1 MIAVADVITSA
12 GDLLLD
18 EDHVR
23 YPVDEL
29 IRWSN
34 EAMGA
39 ILGRKPSAFSTITVV
54 SLAQGTKQTLP
65 AGSKV
70 LLDVI
75 RNIKADGTTPGRA
88 IRRSDRQQLDDVDPT
103 WHTAKPKSEI
113 RNYTYDDRIS
123 DTYYVYPPAV
133 AGTKVELAHAVLP
146 AEIMNITGI
155 LQIGLEY
162 KAAVVNYLCYRANSK
177 ESEYSNPAA
186 AVAFYQA
193 FEAELG
199 NKTAADMMAS
209 PNQAQNSV

>member
-1 MIAVADVITSA
+1 MIPVADVIVSA

-18 EDHVR
+18 EDHIR

-29 IRWSN
+29 VRWSN
-34 EAMGA
+34 ECMGA
-39 ILGRKPSAFSTITVV
+39 ILNRKPSAFATITVATLV
-54 SLAQGTKQTLP
+54 QGTKQTLP
-65 AGSKV
+65 AGGKV

-88 IRRSDRQQLDDVDPT
+88 IRRSDRQQLDDVDPN
-103 WHTAKPKSEI
+103 WHTSKPKAEV

-123 DTYYVYPPAV
+123 DTYYVHPPV
-133 AGTKVELAHAVLP
+133 IAGTKVELSHAVLP
-146 AEIMNITGI
+146 ADVANENGS
-155 LQIGLEY
+155 LDIGMEY
-162 KAAVVNYLCYRANSK
+162 KEAIVNYLAYRANSK

-193 FEAELG
+193 FEAALG
-199 NKTAADMMAS
+199 VKTASEMMAS